1 MSDNRIL
8 TLVIRQNGIIM
19 TLKKASELT
28 DRELNAAIGWLARE
42 GNIEFEEEK
51 SSGKDVFFL
60 SLNVY
65 Y

>member
-1 MSDNRIL
+1 
-8 TLVIRQNGIIM
+8 M

>member
-1 MSDNRIL
+1 MSNQAKWYYND
-8 TLVIRQNGIIM
+8 
-19 TLKKASELT
+19 LKKASELT